1 MKVLSIGTCGQEK
14 AGHYEIMIRGVDVGD
29 YVMRIQVDGKDIF
42 DSPFL
47 HYVEGQIMTQ
57 SNIEDINNKRCCGCE
72 PTQIYNFAPG
82 EDFAGS
88 TSSLSW

>member
-1 MKVLSIGTCGQEK
+1 LSIGTCGQEK